1 LAVPAFIDLPL
12 PWELLSGSINSLGE
26 IFLQDSPLFALIV
39 LIAITALRWQK
50 GVLALFGVIVCIL
63 FMPALDEVDRF
74 YSGLLGYN
82 IVLTALALD
91 ELIELDLFSI
101 RQLLIIFL
109 YLTLS
114 LLLSKIGF
122 IIADIGIIPALTAP
136 FVIATWLILAYEKRK
151 NKATA

>member
-1 LAVPAFIDLPL
+1 
-12 PWELLSGSINSLGE
+12 
-26 IFLQDSPLFALIV
+26 
-39 LIAITALRWQK
+39 
-50 GVLALFGVIVCIL
+50 
-63 FMPALDEVDRF
+63 MPALDEVDRF